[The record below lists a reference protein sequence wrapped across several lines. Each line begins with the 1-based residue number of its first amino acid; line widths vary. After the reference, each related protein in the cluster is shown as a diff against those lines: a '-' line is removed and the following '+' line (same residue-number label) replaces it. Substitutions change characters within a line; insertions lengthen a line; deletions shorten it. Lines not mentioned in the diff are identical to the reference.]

1 MRAKSHG
8 RKPAGDL
15 AERIVSDANG
25 TVIAVFGRRYEVET
39 DAGEYLDC
47 VARGKKREA
56 ACGDRVTVQ
65 PTGPAQGVINAILP
79 RTSYLERADAYKHK
93 AIAANA
99 DQLLVL
105 VAVDPWFSDEFVT
118 RVLLLAHAA
127 AIKTLIALNKIDL
140 PGVGA
145 ARDRLA
151 VFARAGHRVI
161 EIAVKPR
168 TGDEGTAAAP
178 RGTAELAVQLQG
190 HATVLAGQS
199 GMGKS
204 SLVNALIPGAA
215 AVTGEISLALGA
227 GRHTT
232 TFSRRYRIDPQSTL
246 IDCPGMQEVG
256 IHNLDVATLTTGFTD
271 FTPFLDDCRF
281 ANCRHDREPGCG
293 LTAALA
299 AGRVDARRHELFC
312 KFRGEIGA

>member
-1 MRAKSHG
+1 MSGA
-8 RKPAGDL
+8 A
-15 AERIVSDANG
+15 G

-39 DAGEYLDC
+39 DNGEKLDC

-56 ACGDRVTVQ
+56 ACGDRVEVQ
-65 PTGPAQGVINAILP
+65 ATGPGQAVINTILP
-79 RTSYLERADAYKHK
+79 RHSYLERADAFKQK

-105 VAVDPWFSDEFVT
+105 VAVDPWFSDEFVI

-127 AIKTLIALNKIDL
+127 GINTLIALNKIDL
-140 PGVGA
+140 PGVQA
-145 ARDRLA
+145 ARERVA
-151 VFARAGHRVI
+151 IFARAGHRVL
-161 EIAVKPR
+161 EVAVKPR
-168 TGDEGTAAAP
+168 AQGVAMPALAQ
-178 RGTAELAVQLQG
+178 GTAELSACLKG

-215 AVTGEISLALGA
+215 AITGEISQALGA

-232 TFSRRYRIDPQSTL
+232 TFSRRYRIDADSTL

-256 IHNLDVATLTTGFTD
+256 LHNLDFDTLTAGFAD
-271 FTPFLDDCRF
+271 FAPFLGDCRF
-281 ANCRHDREPGCG
+281 ANCRHQREPGCG
-293 LTAALA
+293 LTAALGA
-299 AGRVDARRHELFC
+299 KRIDARRHQLYS

>member
-1 MRAKSHG
+1 M
-8 RKPAGDL
+8 
-15 AERIVSDANG
+15 SDASG
-25 TVIAVFGRRYEVET
+25 TVVAVFGRRYEVET
-39 DAGEYLDC
+39 DAGAHLDC

-65 PTGPAQGVINAILP
+65 PTGPAQGVINTILP
-79 RTSYLERADAYKHK
+79 RLSYLERADAFKHK

>member
-1 MRAKSHG
+1 M
-8 RKPAGDL
+8 
-15 AERIVSDANG
+15 VSDVLG
-25 TVIAVFGRRYEVET
+25 TVVAVFGRRYEVET
-39 DAGEYLDC
+39 DAGLHLDC

-65 PTGPAQGVINAILP
+65 ATGPAQGVINTILP

-127 AIKTLIALNKIDL
+127 GIDTLIALNKTDL
-140 PGVGA
+140 PGVDA
-145 ARDRLA
+145 ARERIA

-161 EIAVKPR
+161 EVAVKPR
-168 TGDEGTAAAP
+168 SGASDTSATP
-178 RGTAELAVQLQG
+178 RGAANLRAHLHG

-204 SLVNALIPGAA
+204 SLVNALVPGAA

-256 IHNLDVATLTTGFTD
+256 IHNLDVATLTAGFAD
-271 FTPFLDDCRF
+271 FTPFLGDCRF

-293 LTAALA
+293 LSAALA

>member
-1 MRAKSHG
+1 MRAKSPA
-8 RKPAGDL
+8 RKPADDL
-15 AERIVSDANG
+15 ADRSVTDANG

-39 DAGEYLDC
+39 DAGECLDC

-65 PTGPAQGVINAILP
+65 PTGPAQGVINSILP
-79 RTSYLERADAYKHK
+79 RISYLERADAYKHK

-127 AIKTLIALNKIDL
+127 GIKTLIALNKTDL
-140 PGVGA
+140 PGADA
-145 ARDRLA
+145 ARERLA
-151 VFARAGHRVI
+151 VFARAGHKVL

-168 TGDEGTAAAP
+168 AAGGGAAAAP
-178 RGTAELAVQLQG
+178 RGAAELMLRLQG

-204 SLVNALIPGAA
+204 SLVNALVPGAA
-215 AVTGEISLALGA
+215 AITGEISQALGA

-256 IHNLDVATLTTGFTD
+256 IHNLDVATLTAGFTD
-271 FTPFLDDCRF
+271 FTRFLGDCRF

-299 AGRVDARRHELFC
+299 AGRVDGRRHELFR

>member
-1 MRAKSHG
+1 
-8 RKPAGDL
+8 
-15 AERIVSDANG
+15 VSDANG

-39 DAGEYLDC
+39 DAGLHLDC

-65 PTGPAQGVINAILP
+65 ATGPAQGVINAILP

-118 RVLLLAHAA
+118 RVLLLAHGAG
-127 AIKTLIALNKIDL
+127 IETLIALNKTDL
-140 PGVGA
+140 PGVDT
-145 ARDRLA
+145 ARERVA

-161 EIAVKPR
+161 EVAVKPR
-168 TGDEGTAAAP
+168 PGAAETSAAP
-178 RGTAELAVQLQG
+178 RGATTLRAHLHG

-204 SLVNALIPGAA
+204 SLVNALVPGAA

-256 IHNLDVATLTTGFTD
+256 IHNLDVATLTAGFAD
-271 FTPFLDDCRF
+271 FTPFLGDCRF

-293 LTAALA
+293 LSAALA

>member
-1 MRAKSHG
+1 M
-8 RKPAGDL
+8 
-15 AERIVSDANG
+15 SDANG

-39 DAGEYLDC
+39 DAGLHLDC

-65 PTGPAQGVINAILP
+65 ATGPAQGVINAILP
-79 RTSYLERADAYKHK
+79 RTSYLERADANKHK

-118 RVLLLAHAA
+118 RVLLLAHGAGVE
-127 AIKTLIALNKIDL
+127 TLIALNKTDL
-140 PGVGA
+140 PGVDT
-145 ARDRLA
+145 ARERVA
-151 VFARAGHRVI
+151 VFARAGYRVI
-161 EIAVKPR
+161 EVAVKPR
-168 TGDEGTAAAP
+168 PGAAETSAPP
-178 RGTAELAVQLQG
+178 RGAATLRTHLHG

-204 SLVNALIPGAA
+204 SLVNALVPDAA

-256 IHNLDVATLTTGFTD
+256 IRNLDVATLSAGFAD
-271 FTPFLDDCRF
+271 FTPFLGDCRF

-293 LTAALA
+293 LSAALA
-299 AGRVDARRHELFC
+299 AGRVNARRHELFC
-312 KFRGEIGA
+312 KFRSEIGA

>member
-1 MRAKSHG
+1 MSGA
-8 RKPAGDL
+8 A
-15 AERIVSDANG
+15 G

-39 DAGEYLDC
+39 DRGERLDC

-56 ACGDRVTVQ
+56 ACGDRVEVQ
-65 PTGPAQGVINAILP
+65 ATGPGQAVINNILP
-79 RTSYLERADAYKHK
+79 RSSYLERADPYKQK

-127 AIKTLIALNKIDL
+127 GISTLIALNKIDL
-140 PGVGA
+140 PGVQA
-145 ARDRLA
+145 ARERVA
-151 VFARAGHRVI
+151 VFARAGHRVL
-161 EIAVKPR
+161 EVAVKPR
-168 TGDEGTAAAP
+168 ANGVAMPTLAQGTS
-178 RGTAELAVQLQG
+178 ELSACLKG

-215 AVTGEISLALGA
+215 AITGEISQALGA

-232 TFSRRYRIDPQSTL
+232 TFSRRYRIDADSTL

-256 IHNLDVATLTTGFTD
+256 LHNLDFNTLTAGFAD
-271 FTPFLDDCRF
+271 FAPFLNDCRF
-281 ANCRHDREPGCG
+281 ANCRHEREPGCG

-299 AGRVDARRHELFC
+299 ARRIDARRHELYS

>member
-1 MRAKSHG
+1 M
-8 RKPAGDL
+8 
-15 AERIVSDANG
+15 SDASG

-39 DAGEYLDC
+39 DAGEKLDC

-65 PTGPAQGVINAILP
+65 STGPAQGVINTILP
-79 RTSYLERADAYKHK
+79 RASYLERADAYKHK

-127 AIKTLIALNKIDL
+127 GIKTLIALNKVDL
-140 PGVGA
+140 PGADA
-145 ARDRLA
+145 ARERLA
-151 VFARAGHRVI
+151 VFARAGHKVF

-168 TGDEGTAAAP
+168 SGDAGGATAA
-178 RGTAELAVQLQG
+178 RGAAELRALLHG
-190 HATVLAGQS
+190 RATVLAGQS

-232 TFSRRYRIDPQSTL
+232 TFSRRYRIDAQSTL

-256 IHNLDVATLTTGFTD
+256 IHNLDIANLTAGFTD

-293 LTAALA
+293 LSAALA
-299 AGRVDARRHELFC
+299 SGRVDARRHELFC

>member
-1 MRAKSHG
+1 M
-8 RKPAGDL
+8 
-15 AERIVSDANG
+15 SDANG

-39 DAGEYLDC
+39 DVGEYLDC

-65 PTGPAQGVINAILP
+65 ATGPAQGVINTILP
-79 RTSYLERADAYKHK
+79 RVSYLERADAYKHK

-118 RVLLLAHAA
+118 RVLLLAYAA
-127 AIKTLIALNKIDL
+127 GIETLIALNKTDL
-140 PGVGA
+140 PGVDA
-145 ARDRLA
+145 ARERVA

-161 EIAVKPR
+161 EVAVKPR
-168 TGDEGTAAAP
+168 LGSADSTAMLHGAAILS
-178 RGTAELAVQLQG
+178 AHLHG

-204 SLVNALIPGAA
+204 SLVNALVPGAA

-256 IHNLDVATLTTGFTD
+256 IHNLDSATLTAGFTD
-271 FTPFLDDCRF
+271 FTPFLGDCRF
-281 ANCRHDREPGCG
+281 VNCRHDREPGCG